1 MCVRGMEY
9 MCNKCVGQV
18 VHTNRTYLIFQVMR
32 KAVTEF
38 EGVIEKMFGHTT
50 GRHEAVD
57 SGENDTSMEKVRTL
71 KQVIQC

>member
-1 MCVRGMEY
+1 MEY

-38 EGVIEKMFGHTT
+38 EKMFGHAT